1 MSISLCSRDRHPRI
15 PRFSLFHLSALW
27 LITSSTRV
35 ILGCCTPT
43 AAVYFQYMPKSAVVV
58 VIHALQYLIFQGI
71 RPPDIAGRPVHP
83 VEDAQSFG
91 NNGPAVRGE
100 DVRQRQGGP
109 EGVLAQGPKAGLPGD

>member
-43 AAVYFQYMPKSAVVV
+43 AAVYVYFQYMPKSAVVV
-58 VIHALQYLIFQGI
+58 LIQT
-71 RPPDIAGRPVHP
+71 RPPIFNLSG
-83 VEDAQSFG
+83 STT
-91 NNGPAVRGE
+91 VRH
-100 DVRQRQGGP
+100 RR
-109 EGVLAQGPKAGLPGD
+109 